1 MHVADTNP
9 DRLQVAWA
17 LGIQSDR
24 LYMTY
29 FGGDSIP
36 SLEADQEAEAI
47 LTELG
52 LARYSWMLKALYT

>member
-17 LGIQSDR
+17 LNIQSDR

-36 SLEADQEAEAI
+36 SLEADQRAEAI

>member
-17 LGIQSDR
+17 LGIQLDR

-36 SLEADQEAEAI
+36 SLEADQKAEAI

-52 LARYSWMLKALYT
+52 LDR